1 MPPPTA
7 RSSWG
12 QGSASLPHARSSSRT
27 AEGSSSQ
34 QNLHAGAVLG
44 ASIFSAGAR
53 ISAAGYGDGG
63 GGGGGHNV
71 IGLDMGGS
79 TDMDDTDNEG
89 GYAGDLPSDDEDLNG
104 LPRVQLP
111 TKGRRLWDSSI
122 IYPNGVKNWCH
133 LPNILAAFDYECPC
147 DRRCLARIRARHGD
161 AAGHVLCMHR
171 QSVRA
176 KAKELGQGGLRDHM
190 ASAYTSHYNKV
201 NKVFTQS
208 FVVGDVGDVCERAFA
223 VACGLS
229 EVTYVRASTAR
240 RHR

>member
-1 MPPPTA
+1 
-7 RSSWG
+7 
-12 QGSASLPHARSSSRT
+12 
-27 AEGSSSQ
+27 
-34 QNLHAGAVLG
+34 
-44 ASIFSAGAR
+44 
-53 ISAAGYGDGG
+53 
-63 GGGGGHNV
+63 
-71 IGLDMGGS
+71 
-79 TDMDDTDNEG
+79 MDDTDNEG
-89 GYAGDLPSDDEDLNG
+89 GYAGDLPSDDEDLNGLPRVQLPTKGRRLWDSSIIYPNGVKNWCHLPNILAAFDYG

>member
-1 MPPPTA
+1 MKSRSRSRRSDLVHEDPILNAEAIPPPTA

-111 TKGRRLWDSSI
+111 TKGRRLWDS
-122 IYPNGVKNWCH
+122 
-133 LPNILAAFDYECPC
+133 
-147 DRRCLARIRARHGD
+147 
-161 AAGHVLCMHR
+161 
-171 QSVRA
+171 
-176 KAKELGQGGLRDHM
+176 
-190 ASAYTSHYNKV
+190 
-201 NKVFTQS
+201 
-208 FVVGDVGDVCERAFA
+208 
-223 VACGLS
+223 
-229 EVTYVRASTAR
+229 
-240 RHR
+240 